1 MTEEDD
7 YADAFL
13 LQGNKSSLFYTI
25 ESQASLV
32 SSLLYT
38 FGLTGVSAELLFMW
52 VITISVYHV
61 ENVNLKSH

>member
-1 MTEEDD
+1 MLFFYKEIR
-7 YADAFL
+7 AV
-13 LQGNKSSLFYTI
+13 FYTI

-38 FGLTGVSAELLFMW
+38 FGLTGVSAELLFLW